1 MLSLQQKEELLREIV
16 GTEAEDQ
23 WGEVWT
29 IVSTSI
35 KTGSPII
42 QLWNRQT
49 GQRKYVTGSYF
60 RSLTSVRSY

>member
-1 MLSLQQKEELLREIV
+1 MLNQRQKEELLREIV

-29 IVSTSI
+29 IVSTST
-35 KTGSPII
+35 KTGGPII

-49 GQRKYVTGSYF
+49 GQRKYVPGSYF
-60 RSLTSVRSY
+60 RNLTSVRSY